1 MSSVSQKT
9 AALLKLAAGEINN
22 LRRRNEILAAQVFVV
37 EAFHAAS
44 FGAPRG
50 GGDISEDIAWKCLS
64 LADEIMTP
72 TKNVEKE

>member
-1 MSSVSQKT
+1 MNSVSQRA

-37 EAFHAAS
+37 EAFHAAIL
-44 FGAPRG
+44 GAPRG
-50 GGDISEDIAWKCLS
+50 GGGISEDIAYKCLA

>member
-1 MSSVSQKT
+1 MNSVSQRT

-37 EAFHAAS
+37 EAFHAAML
-44 FGAPRG
+44 GAPRG
-50 GGDISEDIAWKCLS
+50 GVMSEDIAWKCLS